1 MVRVPGF
8 IKRSPRVNLR
18 RPAVL
23 IDSDG
28 IETAVTVVDISG
40 GGFRLEV
47 KEAPPIGETVKLR
60 VERGHEFP
68 AEIRWAQGTEA
79 GGVFL
84 GPVDP
89 VEWRQPRI
97 LRFPRSK

>member
-8 IKRSPRVNLR
+8 IKRSPRVDLR

-23 IDSDG
+23 IHSDG
-28 IETAVTVVDISG
+28 TETEVIVLDVSS
-40 GGFRLEV
+40 GGFRLEF
-47 KEAPPIGETVKLR
+47 KEVPPVGASVRLR

-84 GPVDP
+84 GPGDP
-89 VEWRQPRI
+89 VEWRPPRV
-97 LRFPRSK
+97 LPFPRSR